1 MIKKKETNYKTKAL
15 RKLQEI
21 SSSEVEA
28 LNVVEELIS
37 NWSTVDY
44 DFSYSGIP
52 VIKKEDVASESFDYF
67 VRKVSSSYKNFLLL
81 ENSEKLS
88 EELFG
93 YKIPFDKQ
101 NKKVA
106 DLNSFNRGV
115 TRLFRYQVSAFYL
128 NGVRDN
134 LYPKLHESLSA
145 PESEEKQIVDSIIK
159 LAKDNNSK
167 DNYQKLEQF
176 LFFRKNK
183 SYSLNIGIYY
193 NLINQKIK
201 ASSIS
206 IIDDNN
212 RLYNDYQRLLTL
224 KVETMPNGKV
234 SPFLKVIL
242 SEDENKI
249 KKFLVKEIQKET
261 SKLYI
266 KLSEKFLDLNSTTL
280 YEFEEAVKKIDFSE
294 IKNLYKNLLEQDRQT
309 ARSVLLEL
317 ALKD

>member
-1 MIKKKETNYKTKAL
+1 M
-15 RKLQEI
+15 
-21 SSSEVEA
+21 
-28 LNVVEELIS
+28 
-37 NWSTVDY
+37 
-44 DFSYSGIP
+44 
-52 VIKKEDVASESFDYF
+52 
-67 VRKVSSSYKNFLLL
+67 L

-93 YKIPFDKQ
+93 YKIPFDQK

-106 DLNSFNRGV
+106 DLNAFNRGI
-115 TRLFRYQVSAFYL
+115 TQLFRYKVSAFYL

-134 LYPKLHESLSA
+134 LHPKLHQLLSA

-167 DNYQKLEQF
+167 DHCEKLNEF

-183 SYSLNIGIYY
+183 SYSFDIGIYY
-193 NLINQKIK
+193 NLNNQKIK

-224 KVETMPNGKV
+224 KVETMPNGRV

-242 SEDENKI
+242 SEDKNKI
-249 KKFLVKEIQKET
+249 KNFLVKEIQKAA
-261 SKLYI
+261 SKEYL
-266 KLSEKFLDLNSTTL
+266 KLSEKFLDLNSTSL
-280 YEFEEAVKKIDFSE
+280 YELEEAIRKVDFSE
-294 IKNLYKNLLEQDRQT
+294 IKNLYKNLLEQDKQT

>member
-15 RKLQEI
+15 KRLQEI
-21 SSSEVEA
+21 SSSQDEA
-28 LNVVEELIS
+28 LKIVEELIL
-37 NWSTVDY
+37 NWSTIDY
-44 DFSYSGIP
+44 NFSCYGIP

-88 EELFG
+88 EKLFG

-106 DLNSFNRGV
+106 DLNAFNRGV

-134 LYPKLHESLSA
+134 LYPKLHQLLSA

-167 DNYQKLEQF
+167 DHYEKLNEF

-183 SYSLNIGIYY
+183 SYSFDIGIYY
-193 NLINQKIK
+193 NLNNQKIN
-201 ASSIS
+201 SGSIS
-206 IIDDNN
+206 IIGDNH
-212 RLYNDYQRLLTL
+212 RLYNDSQKLLTL
-224 KVETMPNGKV
+224 KVETKPNGKV

-242 SEDENKI
+242 SEDKDKI
-249 KKFLVKEIQKET
+249 KKFLVKELQKST

-266 KLSEKFLDLNSTTL
+266 ELSEKMLDLNSSTL
-280 YEFEEAVKKIDFSE
+280 YDFEEAVRKFDFSE
-294 IKNLYKNLLEQDRQT
+294 IKNLYKNLLEKDKQS
-309 ARSVLLEL
+309 AKSILLEL

>member
-15 RKLQEI
+15 KRLQEI

-37 NWSTVDY
+37 NWSTIDY
-44 DFSYSGIP
+44 NFSCYGIP
-52 VIKKEDVASESFDYF
+52 VIKREDLISKNFDCF
-67 VRKVSSSYKNFLLL
+67 VKKVSSSYKSFLLL

-93 YKIPFDKQ
+93 YKIPFDQK

-106 DLNSFNRGV
+106 DVLKFNRAV
-115 TRLFRYQVSAFYL
+115 TQLFRFQVSAFYL

-145 PESEEKQIVDSIIK
+145 PESEEKQIIDSIIK
-159 LAKDNNSK
+159 LSKDNNSK
-167 DNYQKLEQF
+167 NNYQKLQEF

-183 SYSLNIGIYY
+183 SYSFNIGIYY

-201 ASSIS
+201 MGSTSIS
-206 IIDDNN
+206 DDKLPLCNESKK
-212 RLYNDYQRLLTL
+212 LLTL
-224 KVETMPNGKV
+224 KVETMPNGRV

-242 SEDENKI
+242 SEDKNKI
-249 KKFLVKEIQKET
+249 KNFLVKEIQKAA
-261 SKLYI
+261 SKEYL
-266 KLSEKFLDLNSTTL
+266 KLSEKFLDLNSTSL
-280 YEFEEAVKKIDFSE
+280 YELEEAIRKVDFSE
-294 IKNLYKNLLEQDRQT
+294 IKNLYKNLLEQDKQT